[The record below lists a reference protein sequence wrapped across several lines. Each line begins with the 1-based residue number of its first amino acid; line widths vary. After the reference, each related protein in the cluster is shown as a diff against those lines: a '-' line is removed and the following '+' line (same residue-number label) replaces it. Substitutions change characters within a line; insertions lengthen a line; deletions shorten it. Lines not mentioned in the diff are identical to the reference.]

1 MAYRRRSGVARTRR
15 ISRGY
20 TRRAVRRRAY
30 TPRRAPSATR
40 SYSNRQQTVRL
51 VIESGPSSLV
61 QRPDGLMASVVQPTD
76 GKAKF

>member
-1 MAYRRRSGVARTRR
+1 MAR
-15 ISRGY
+15 Y
-20 TRRAVRRRAY
+20 TRRRTTGARRATRGY
-30 TPRRAPSATR
+30 ARRPATRRTYAPRRARTSAR
-40 SYSNRQQTVRL
+40 SYRSSPQTVRL